1 MQDNFDQINEYND
14 KINELGLSSN
24 NLKLMDEELSKSTET
39 LVKDIIDQK
48 DPESIKDLTHLFNM
62 AQTKKAVLR
71 NLTYNQLLDK
81 IEGQMERRLNERV
94 DCFSNRDLLDYM
106 DKIAGTL
113 EKLQKQIDKVDTVPA
128 IQINQQ
134 NNVVVNDIDNLSRE
148 SRQNIM
154 DAVSSILGKLNLQNN
169 EELNEDPVLNNDDN
183 ELEEDTPDDDD
194 GEESFNNIKFNEEEN

>member
-14 KINELGLSSN
+14 NINELGLSSN

-81 IEGQMERRLNERV
+81 IEDQMERRLNERV

-113 EKLQKQIDKVDTVPA
+113 EKVQKQIDKVDTVPA

-154 DAVSSILGKLNLQNN
+154 DAVSSILGKLSLQNN

-194 GEESFNNIKFNEEEN
+194 GGESFNNIKFNEEEN

>member
-14 KINELGLSSN
+14 NINELGLSSN

-81 IEGQMERRLNERV
+81 IEDQMERRLNERV

-113 EKLQKQIDKVDTVPA
+113 EKVQKQIDKVDTVPA

-194 GEESFNNIKFNEEEN
+194 GGESFNNIKFNEEEN